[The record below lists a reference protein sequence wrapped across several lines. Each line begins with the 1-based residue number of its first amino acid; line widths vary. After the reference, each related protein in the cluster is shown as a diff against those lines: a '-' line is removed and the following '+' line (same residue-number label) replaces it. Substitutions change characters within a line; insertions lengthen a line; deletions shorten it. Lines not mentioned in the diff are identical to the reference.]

1 MTFKKSTKAALTLSA
16 LAIAISAN
24 VHATPSVGP
33 ELLPAQSQQAD
44 APLPKRYIVKFKDSD
59 TSTNG
64 INALSSTS
72 RINPAFSHHS
82 VLNSVKA
89 KEMKRIA
96 RRNSYTAKLD
106 SNSLKSLRLRS
117 DVDYVEED
125 VPRRLLSETTPWGQ
139 TYVGATVMSDSQAG
153 NRTICII
160 DSGYDASHSDLSGN
174 NASGT
179 NNSGT
184 GNWYEPG
191 NNNAHGTHVAGT
203 IAAIANGSGVV
214 GVMPNQNVNI
224 HIIKVFN
231 ESGWGYTSDL
241 VDAVDDCVDN
251 GANVVTMSLGGSSYS
266 ATEKNALAAHQNNGV
281 LLIAAAGN
289 DGDNTHSYP
298 ASYDAVM
305 SVASVDSNKDHS
317 DFSQYTDQVEISG
330 PGTAVLSTVTQG
342 EGVLAD
348 ITVNGQSYFDS
359 GIVPHNRYI
368 QVSGDYQQQFN
379 TGSVTD
385 TLKACSTS
393 STSYSCRSMSNK
405 VCLVERASGLSANAA
420 EIAAAQA
427 CYDAGGSAA
436 IVYSNSSL
444 PGLQNPFLV
453 DTDNEVPIVSVSVDR
468 DTGLALL
475 DQVGSEATVAAT
487 DGEDYQYYNGTSM
500 ATPHVSGVATLVWS
514 NHTDCSSEQIRAA
527 LKATAEDLET
537 AGRDDKTGYGLVDA
551 EAADAYLA
559 QSCDGPTDG
568 GGSGDD
574 ETLTNGVAK
583 TSLSASQN
591 GALYYSIDVPA
602 GASDLNFAMSGGSG
616 DADLY
621 VSFGANPT
629 TSSYDCR
636 PYLEGN
642 TESCDITSV
651 ETGTY
656 YVMIH
661 GYEAFSGVSLEAN
674 YTAADDGGSTGG
686 AATYSNTTSYSIPD
700 NSTTGVSSSI
710 EATRTGDSG
719 TVTVTLDIT
728 HTYIGD
734 LNVQLTSPTG
744 QVAVLHDNSG
754 SGTDDINKT
763 YSVDY
768 SGGDSEGTWTLKA
781 VDNANRD
788 TGTINSWSISFE

>member
-24 VHATPSVGP
+24 VHAAPSVGP
-33 ELLPAQSQQAD
+33 ELLPAQSHQAD

-59 TSTNG
+59 TTTNG
-64 INALSSTS
+64 INSLSSS
-72 RINPAFSHHS
+72 SSINPAFSHHS

-106 SNSLKSLRLRS
+106 DDSLKSLRLRS

-139 TYVGATVMSDSQAG
+139 TYVGATVISDSQAG

-241 VDAVDDCVDN
+241 VDAVDDCVSN
-251 GANVVTMSLGGSSYS
+251 GANVVTMSLGGPSYS

-289 DGDNTHSYP
+289 DGDSTHSYP

-348 ITVNGQSYFDS
+348 ITINGQSYFDS
-359 GIVPHNRYI
+359 GVVPHNRYI
-368 QVSGDYQQQFN
+368 QVSGNYEQQFN

-385 TLKACSTS
+385 TLKACSTG
-393 STSYSCRSMSNK
+393 STTYNCSSMSNK
-405 VCLVERASGLSANAA
+405 ICLVERASGLSANAA
-420 EIAAAQA
+420 EIAAAEA
-427 CYDAGGSAA
+427 CYNAGGSAA

-453 DTDNEVPIVSVSVDR
+453 DTNDAVPMVSVSVDR
-468 DTGLALL
+468 NTGLALL
-475 DQVGSEATVAAT
+475 DQVGSQTTVAAT
-487 DGEDYQYYNGTSM
+487 AGEDYQYYNGTSM

-514 NHTDCSSEQIRAA
+514 NHTDCSAEQIRAA

-559 QSCDGPTDG
+559 LSCDGPTDG

-583 TSLSASQN
+583 TSLSASKN

-602 GASDLNFAMSGGSG
+602 GASELNFALSGGSG

-636 PYLEGN
+636 SWNTGN
-642 TESCDITSV
+642 TESCAISSAQS
-651 ETGTY
+651 GTY
-656 YVMIH
+656 YVMVH
-661 GYEAFSGVSLEAN
+661 GYEAFSGASLEAN
-674 YTAADDGGSTGG
+674 YTATDDGDNTGG
-686 AATYSNTTSYSIPD
+686 PATYSNTTSYSIPD
-700 NSTTGVSSSI
+700 NSTTGASSSI

-719 TVTVTLDIT
+719 TVSVTIDIS

-734 LNVQLTSPTG
+734 LDVRLTSPTG

-768 SGGDSEGTWTLKA
+768 SDGDSQGTWTLKA
-781 VDNANRD
+781 VDSANQD